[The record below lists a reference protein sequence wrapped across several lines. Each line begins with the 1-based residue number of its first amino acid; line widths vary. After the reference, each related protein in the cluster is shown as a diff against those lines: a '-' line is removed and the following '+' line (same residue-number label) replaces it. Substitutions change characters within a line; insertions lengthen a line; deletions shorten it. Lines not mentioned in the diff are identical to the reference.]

1 MDVPTIIRVIDPA
14 GSSRLRV
21 RASHRS
27 LIAVMTAVGV
37 ACTGPAS
44 RTLDGPIA
52 VASTPPG
59 PASSVAPEA
68 AALAVRSAG
77 YGLVAPIQ
85 RSVAV
90 WDGNTI
96 YIAGGL
102 DAADTTVG
110 GVFSMNPTS
119 GRLIPLGSLAQPV
132 HDAAATMISG
142 KLYVFAGGAGAG
154 TDTVQAFD
162 PATGTGMV
170 VGHLPVALSDL
181 GATQIGNVT
190 YLVGGYDG
198 TKPRSEIYATTDG
211 TTFSTI
217 GHLPVGLRYPA
228 VTEVGGRLVIAG
240 GLAWKGPVND
250 VYTFDPASG
259 TTTLMAHLPA
269 PVAHAAAFT
278 LGGRIYVVGGRD
290 ASDTAL
296 AKASEVDPSTGHV
309 EAEPPLGQP
318 VADAAVAA
326 GRRTL
331 LIGGWNT
338 STSSKVLLASL
349 RAETATATSS
359 GHGASAPPRTDGNVY
374 AAITKGLRPSV
385 KNDPSFVYVPNGVPG
400 TVEVIDPKTFRIVRT
415 IDLGYRSF
423 PEHVTPSWNMRWLY
437 VDVDGT
443 SELAVID
450 PRTGKLVRIIHGV
463 EHPYNLYFTPDGSK
477 AIDVAEYY
485 DRLDFM
491 DPHTWK
497 LIKPLTMPCNGPD
510 HLDFSADGSY
520 LLIGCEFDGTVVKV
534 ALKTMKVVGTIHVGG
549 LPVDVKLSPNGKV
562 FFVANQ
568 GFGGVSVV
576 DPVTMKVRGF
586 IPTGNGAHG
595 MAVSRD
601 TTKLYVTNRLAGTIS
616 VIDFST
622 RKVVHTWNVGGSP
635 DMVQVS
641 PNGSQLWVSN
651 RYGTTVEAIS
661 TTDGHVIR
669 RIEVGG
675 DPHGL
680 AYFPQPGRFSL
691 GHNGVYR

>member
-1 MDVPTIIRVIDPA
+1 
-14 GSSRLRV
+14 
-21 RASHRS
+21 
-27 LIAVMTAVGV
+27 MTAVGV
-37 ACTGPAS
+37 ACTGATS
-44 RTLDGPIA
+44 RTSDTPTTA
-52 VASTPPG
+52 PSTPHG
-59 PASSVAPEA
+59 SSAPITAPEA

-77 YGLVAPIQ
+77 YGLIAPIQ

-90 WDGNTI
+90 WDGDVI

-110 GVFSMNPTS
+110 GVFSMNPAS
-119 GRLIPLGSLAQPV
+119 GRLTPLGSLAQPV
-132 HDAAATMISG
+132 HDAAAAMITG
-142 KLYVFAGGAGAG
+142 KLFVFAGGAGSG

-162 PATGTGMV
+162 PATGTGSV

-181 GATQIGNVT
+181 AAAQIGTTT

-198 TKPRSEIYATTDG
+198 TRPRSEIYATTDG
-211 TTFSTI
+211 TSYSMV

-240 GLAWKGPVND
+240 GQASSGPVND
-250 VYTFDPASG
+250 VYTFDPSSG
-259 TTTLMAHLPA
+259 ATTLTAHLPS
-269 PVAHAAAFT
+269 PIAHAAAFT

-296 AKASEVDPSTGHV
+296 ARASEIDPSTWHV

-318 VADAAVAA
+318 IADAAVAA
-326 GRRTL
+326 GRRIL

-338 STSSKVLLASL
+338 STSSKVLRASL
-349 RAETATATSS
+349 RAETAPAASQ
-359 GHGASAPPRTDGNVY
+359 GNGASASSRSGGNVY
-374 AAITKGLRPSV
+374 AAITRNRLRPSV
-385 KNDPSFVYVPNGVPG
+385 ANDPSFVYVPNGLPG

-443 SELAVID
+443 NELAVID
-450 PRTGKLVRIIHGV
+450 PRTGKLARIIHGV

-534 ALKTMKVVGTIHVGG
+534 ALKTMRVVGTIHVGG

-568 GFGGVSVV
+568 GLGGVSVV
-576 DPVTMKVRGF
+576 DPVSMTVRGF

-595 MAVSRD
+595 MAISRD

-616 VIDFST
+616 VIDFSK
-622 RKVVHTWNVGGSP
+622 RAVVHTWNVGGSP
-635 DMVQVS
+635 DMVQVT
-641 PNGSQLWVSN
+641 PNGSQIWVSN

-661 TTDGHVIR
+661 TADGHVIR